1 MKETKGEKRKGKVKR
16 EEQKE
21 GDEYRMK
28 EVVQL
33 SPGVCMISAVQFSLK
48 KITLTIYNVEVRVSQ

>member
-1 MKETKGEKRKGKVKR
+1 MKETKGEKRKIKVKR

-21 GDEYRMK
+21 GGDEDRMK

-33 SPGVCMISAVQFSLK
+33 SPGACMISAVQFSLK
-48 KITLTIYNVEVRVSQ
+48 KKQKKQKTL